1 MKTAPSGPAAAQGT
15 SFAKGLSVLS
25 AILDHGGMR
34 ADEVAETVGLPLSS
48 AYRFLRSLR
57 EGGFVTDDE
66 GIYQAGPR
74 LAGHGSG
81 LPSANVSTIAAPFL
95 EHLSAVTG
103 ETAVLT
109 VRHGLHAVCVSQ
121 VESAHQI
128 RLAFE
133 LGQLLPLYAG
143 AGQRV
148 LLAFAPEDVQRA
160 VLKGDIRART
170 PNTPTR
176 GELGRVLARIRSD
189 GYALSR
195 GELYAASIA
204 IAMPVLKGG
213 VAIAGVCVA
222 GPQNRCGIAWRDSAR
237 RELAA
242 AVHSMTTTL
251 ADAAAYHSTEV
262 T

>member
-1 MKTAPSGPAAAQGT
+1 VKTQQPATATQGT
-15 SFAKGLSVLS
+15 SFAKGLSVLG
-25 AILDHGGMR
+25 AILDHDGIR

-48 AYRFLRSLR
+48 VYRFLRSLR
-57 EGGFVTDDE
+57 DAGFVTDDE
-66 GIYQAGPR
+66 GIYQAGRR

-81 LPSANVSTIAAPFL
+81 LPSTNISTVAAPFL
-95 EHLSAVTG
+95 EHLAAVTG

-148 LLAFAPEDVQRA
+148 LLAFAPDDVQRA
-160 VLKGDIRART
+160 VLQGDIRART

-176 GELGRVLARIRSD
+176 GELGRVLARIRAD

-213 VAIAGVCVA
+213 LAVAGVCVA
-222 GPQNRCGIAWRDSAR
+222 GPQNRCGVAWRDAAR

-242 AVHSMTTTL
+242 AVHSMTATL
-251 ADAAAYHSTEV
+251 GDAATHHAPDMT
-262 T
+262 